1 MQSYR
6 LATFSAAALLAGAAT
21 MAVAQIVRLDL
32 PGMVAMADNAVIGT
46 ITQREVIR
54 IDHPVD
60 GPELYFTA
68 LTVQGRSLFTNQP
81 TTADVWFGGGFINET
96 EGVHNSEAPSADD
109 QKIGNQVVVFYRFEP
124 NMGGDHAGN
133 ALICWHG
140 GLFRTFQTRT
150 GKTIVQGRGEGY
162 AIESNIELGD
172 LEVAVQKLAKTKGV
186 K

>member
-1 MQSYR
+1 MKLSR
-6 LATFSAAALLAGAAT
+6 TATIGAVALLCGAAT
-21 MAVAQIVRLDL
+21 LGVAQIIRLDL
-32 PGMVAMADNAVIGT
+32 PGMVGMADNAVHGT
-46 ITQREVIR
+46 ITAREVIR
-54 IDHPVD
+54 IDHPTD

-68 LTVQGRSLFTNQP
+68 LTVQGRSLITNQP
-81 TTADVWFGGGFINET
+81 TTVDVWFGGGFINDT

-109 QKIGNQVVVFYRFEP
+109 QKIGNEVVVFYRWEP

-133 ALICWHG
+133 GLICWHG

-162 AIESNIELGD
+162 AIDTNIELGD
-172 LEVAVQKLAKTKGV
+172 LETQIQKLAKAKQ